1 MTLNINR
8 TSNCSIMITY
18 TVLVVYT
25 VQCTPMAD
33 HCKIST
39 QQYEKAYI
47 LNDYGIILQVLFRKQ
62 VSNEED
68 ID

>member
-1 MTLNINR
+1 
-8 TSNCSIMITY
+8 MITY